1 MEMENLH
8 GMAVPSEL
16 ARFLQLQ
23 CRRCRLKTS
32 RTTIARGLC
41 ATCDRA
47 GVCTFP
53 NRNGHAVLHCLEF
66 EEASME
72 GESPAPRA
80 WRMTVATGI
89 GEVKPSPAG
98 GLCATCDLKAT
109 CTYPRG
115 PQGSLFCEEYR

>member
-1 MEMENLH
+1 METHH
-8 GMAVPSEL
+8 GAAAPPGL
-16 ARFLQLQ
+16 ARFLHLNG
-23 CRRCRLKTS
+23 RRCGLKTS
-32 RTTIARGLC
+32 KTTIARGLC

-53 NRNGHAVLHCLEF
+53 NRNGHAVQHCLEF

-72 GESPAPRA
+72 GGSPAPRA
-80 WRMTVATGI
+80 WHMTVATGI
-89 GEVKPSPAG
+89 GEVTPSPVG
-98 GLCATCDLKAT
+98 GLCATCDLSAT